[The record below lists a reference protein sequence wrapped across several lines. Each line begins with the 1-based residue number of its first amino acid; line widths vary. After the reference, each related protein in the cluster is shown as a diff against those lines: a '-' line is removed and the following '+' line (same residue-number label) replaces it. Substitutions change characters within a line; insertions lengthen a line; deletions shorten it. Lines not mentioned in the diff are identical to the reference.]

1 MPDDVL
7 LLTDADLR
15 PLREVAT
22 YMDAAMDVV
31 AEATLALHRGVVTQA
46 NFSGRGQA
54 GGRPSARITFAT
66 GDGLD
71 TGIRTFG
78 TPVRDQRGVVQDANS
93 RAFVLLDGESGQV
106 RAFMSYARLNP
117 LRVGAIGGVAARHL
131 APPGARTLAVLGSGQ
146 QARTQVQGICRA
158 LPGITSLRV
167 YSPTAAHREAFAQ
180 EMASWLDVKAD
191 AVGSVEEATQDA
203 PIVAVAASGRAQILS
218 PSQVEPGALVISVTG
233 EGQLSEDFLD
243 AARTVCVNWEAL
255 ADNFVTREP
264 YQGRIRAGR
273 FGPADVTELTA
284 LLAGAAEPPR
294 RQPDDVVV
302 FELTAVG
309 AHDLAIARW
318 VYDWARANHVGTPFS
333 LAGD

>member
-15 PLREVAT
+15 PLREVAS
-22 YMDAAMDVV
+22 YMDEAMDVV
-31 AEATLALHRGVVTQA
+31 VEATLALHRGVVTQA
-46 NFSGRGQA
+46 NFNGRNQP

-78 TPVRDQRGVVQDANS
+78 TPVRDQLGVLRDANS

-117 LRVGAIGGVAARHL
+117 LRVGAIGGIAARHL
-131 APPGARTLAVLGSGQ
+131 AAPEARTLAVLGSGQ

-158 LPGITSLRV
+158 VPGITNVRV
-167 YSPTAAHREAFAQ
+167 YSPTEDHREAFA
-180 EMASWLDVKAD
+180 EAMASWLDVDVA
-191 AVGSVEEATQDA
+191 AVGSVDEATRGAQ
-203 PIVAVAASGRAQILS
+203 IVTVAASGRAQILA

-233 EGQLSEDFLD
+233 EGQLSEEFLD
-243 AARTVCVNWEAL
+243 AASTVFVNWEAV

-264 YQGRIRAGR
+264 YQRRIHAGR
-273 FGPADVTELTA
+273 LGKSDVTELAA
-284 LLAGAAEPPR
+284 LLAGEAGPPR
-294 RQPDDVVV
+294 RLPDDVVV

-309 AHDLAIARW
+309 AHDLAVARW
-318 VYDWARANHVGTPFS
+318 VYDWARENHVGTPFS

>member
-15 PLREVAT
+15 PLREVAS

-31 AEATLALHRGVVTQA
+31 EQATLALHRGVVTQA
-46 NFSGRGQA
+46 NFNGRGQP

-78 TPVRDQRGVVQDANS
+78 TPVRDHLGVVQDANS

-117 LRVGAIGGVAARHL
+117 LRVGAIGGVVARHL
-131 APPGARTLAVLGSGQ
+131 ATPEARTLAVLGSGQ
-146 QARTQVQGICRA
+146 QARTQVQAICRA
-158 LPGITSLRV
+158 VPGITNVRV
-167 YSPTAAHREAFAQ
+167 YSPTQGHREAFAR
-180 EMASWLDVKAD
+180 EMASWLDVEAHAVKA
-191 AVGSVEEATQDA
+191 VEEATQGA
-203 PIVAVAASGRAQILS
+203 HIVTVAASGRAEILA
-218 PSQVEPGALVISVTG
+218 PAQVESGALVISVTG
-233 EGQLSEDFLD
+233 EGQLSEEFLD
-243 AARTVCVNWEAL
+243 TSRTVFVNWEAV

-273 FGPADVTELTA
+273 FGRTDVTELTA
-284 LLAGAAEPPR
+284 LLAGETLPPR
-294 RQPDDVVV
+294 RSPDDIVV

-318 VYDWARANHVGTPFS
+318 VYEWARANRVGTPFS